1 MRKEE
6 FLRQLEYL
14 LQDMPEKDKTEAIQ
28 YYRDYLEEAGPDNEE
43 RAVEEFGS
51 PERVAAIIRADMM
64 GNLEEGGAFTETG
77 YEDERFRDPNYQ
89 VAKRFDLP
97 EEKKDFHDTGRSE
110 THYEESY
117 SSQYGTGH
125 DAGYKSTGASGGYTY
140 VKKERWTCKPLKWA
154 LWAVL
159 LIIAS
164 PFLLGAGGIA
174 FGLVV
179 GIVSLIAGL
188 IFTIMGLTAAA
199 LIAAV
204 VLIAFGVVFLASSPM
219 EALLLIG
226 IAVASFG
233 CGLVGLAITVVL
245 IGTFLPFLWRCLVKL
260 VRMITGGGKE
270 KKTA

>member
-6 FLRQLEYL
+6 FLTQLEYL
-14 LQDMPEKDKTEAIQ
+14 LQDVPEKDKTEAIQ

-97 EEKKDFHDTGRSE
+97 EEKKDFQR
-110 THYEESY
+110 ES
-117 SSQYGTGH
+117 H
-125 DAGYKSTGASGGYTY
+125 DAGYKSAGVSEDYTY

-159 LIIAS
+159 FIIAS

-174 FGLVV
+174 FGVIV
-179 GIVSLIAGL
+179 GIVTLIAGL
-188 IFTIMGLTAAA
+188 IFTILGLTAAA

-260 VRMITGGGKE
+260 VRMITGRGKE
-270 KKTA
+270 KKAA